1 MTHGSDD
8 TRQRLL
14 ESAGEVFAEK
24 GFQAATVREIC
35 SQAGANLAAVNYHFG
50 DKERLYIEAVQHA
63 HCSWTD
69 EAPFEWQPDSP
80 PAERLR
86 EHIRRML
93 GHMLDDR
100 RPAWHSLLIL
110 REMARPT
117 QACAAALERLI
128 RPKMDLLAEVLAEL
142 LPAETPPTT
151 LHLVTFSVVSQ
162 CLFYR
167 TQNPLAVLL
176 VGEEEYRTYD
186 VARLTDHIT
195 RFSLAA
201 LGHGSPAHAVPWGD
215 KGAELPN
222 K

>member
-14 ESAGEVFAEK
+14 ESAGKVFAEK

-35 SQAGANLAAVNYHFG
+35 SLAGANLAAVNYHFG
-50 DKERLYIEAVQHA
+50 DKERLYIEAVQYA

-69 EAPFEWQPDSP
+69 EAPPEWLPDSP
-80 PAERLR
+80 PAEKLR

-93 GHMLDDR
+93 NHMLDNR
-100 RPAWHSLLIL
+100 RPAWHSQLIL
-110 REMARPT
+110 REMAKPT
-117 QACAAALERLI
+117 QACVAALEGLI
-128 RPKMDLLAEVLAEL
+128 RPKVDLLEEVLSEL
-142 LPAETPPTT
+142 LPAQTPATT
-151 LHLVTFSVVSQ
+151 RHLVTFSVIGQ

-167 TQNPLAVLL
+167 AENPLAVML

-201 LGHGSPAHAVPWGD
+201 LGHENPADALPPGD
-215 KGAELPN
+215 EGAELPE
-222 K
+222 